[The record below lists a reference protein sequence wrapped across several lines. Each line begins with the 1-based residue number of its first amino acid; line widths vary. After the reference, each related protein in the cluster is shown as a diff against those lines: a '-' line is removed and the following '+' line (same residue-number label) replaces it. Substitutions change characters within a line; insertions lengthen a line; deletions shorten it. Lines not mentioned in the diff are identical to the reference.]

1 MAGYVIKSEYLNKS
15 LGKLFV
21 DHDTTTVG
29 KKFLVK
35 FSVKHLYHNGSQ
47 VKGVQYF
54 LPSHRITNIGCF
66 I

>member
-29 KKFLVK
+29 KKF
-35 FSVKHLYHNGSQ
+35 FSQ
-47 VKGVQYF
+47 VF
-54 LPSHRITNIGCF
+54 RRTF
-66 I
+66 IPQ